1 MDKIVVN
8 NISKAY
14 KIYSSPKDKLKEAF
28 SVKKKT
34 YHSNFWALKDIS
46 FKVPSGQILGI
57 MGHNGAGK
65 STLLKIITGVLKPTA
80 GDVLVDGRI
89 SSLLELGAGFNPE
102 YSGIENI
109 YFYGPLVKLS
119 QMQVNERMT
128 DILSFAEIGDYVYQ
142 PVKTYSSGMFARLA
156 FACAINVS
164 PDILIVDEI
173 LSVGDMRFQAKC
185 FNRFK
190 EFKKKGVTILY
201 VGHDIG
207 LMKTFCDRAI
217 WLNEG
222 NLVLDGEPVYVAS
235 KYTEFMYVNMDS
247 ALPEI
252 VETENSTAD
261 DSSSPRKEELLSVE
275 KAFNKDKVL
284 NHWGTH
290 EGMVQH
296 VLLTNLL
303 GQEQNV
309 FSPSEDL
316 SIKIFFKI
324 FKNINYSNF
333 SISFSIKNTEG
344 TDLIVKSTYDEGI
357 AIPSTNEFYELT
369 FSLKTRLAQGD
380 YYLVVA
386 LEDRSQTMIQYY
398 EYLEGIKYFKVYSE
412 KPVYGIVDLDTQ
424 ILIK

>member
-1 MDKIVVN
+1 
-8 NISKAY
+8 
-14 KIYSSPKDKLKEAF
+14 
-28 SVKKKT
+28 
-34 YHSNFWALKDIS
+34 
-46 FKVPSGQILGI
+46 
-57 MGHNGAGK
+57 
-65 STLLKIITGVLKPTA
+65 
-80 GDVLVDGRI
+80 
-89 SSLLELGAGFNPE
+89 
-102 YSGIENI
+102 
-109 YFYGPLVKLS
+109 
-119 QMQVNERMT
+119 
-128 DILSFAEIGDYVYQ
+128 
-142 PVKTYSSGMFARLA
+142 
-156 FACAINVS
+156 
-164 PDILIVDEI
+164 
-173 LSVGDMRFQAKC
+173 
-185 FNRFK
+185 
-190 EFKKKGVTILY
+190 
-201 VGHDIG
+201 
-207 LMKTFCDRAI
+207 
-217 WLNEG
+217 
-222 NLVLDGEPVYVAS
+222 
-235 KYTEFMYVNMDS
+235 
-247 ALPEI
+247 
-252 VETENSTAD
+252 
-261 DSSSPRKEELLSVE
+261 
-275 KAFNKDKVL
+275 
-284 NHWGTH
+284 
-290 EGMVQH
+290 MVQH